1 MRPVR
6 PRPAAVALLGAAAVS
21 AAGCGQD
28 QASTPTVPGERL
40 PAIEITEPGHQRE
53 YRATREGNSLSRSFD
68 VRGTAARG
76 RAVAVVA
83 RCQVGRCAAEVSPGD
98 DGRWAT
104 RLAITASTFQ
114 PSVKIT
120 ASYADASAA
129 GDPATVEITLRE
141 PTPPKGS
148 TTTTTTARERD
159 RPARSPSA
167 GGADPRPTGPASST
181 ERPTGGARAPS
192 RLTMIGD
199 SLAEGTEP
207 YLQGFLPGWTV
218 TTDARRGR
226 TLGQGMALLRDAPL
240 GAGPHVLA
248 LSLFTNDGPGSVAT
262 LDAAVRESARRA
274 GSSGCAI
281 WATIVRPPVGG
292 VSYDAANARLREL
305 GVTLEAV
312 RIVDWASWVRR
323 NPEWLAGDGVH
334 ATPDGYRNRARLYAE
349 VARSCAA

>member
-1 MRPVR
+1 MKR
-6 PRPAAVALLGAAAVS
+6 ALALAGAAAVVVS
-21 AAGCGQD
+21 GCGKEEP
-28 QASTPTVPGERL
+28 STATVAGERL
-40 PAIEITEPGHQRE
+40 PAIEITEPDHQRE

-68 VRGTAARG
+68 IRGTAAQG

-83 RCQVGRCAAEVSPGD
+83 RCQVGRCATEVMPGD
-98 DGRWAT
+98 DGRWTT
-104 RLAITASTFQ
+104 RLAITTSTFQ
-114 PSVKIT
+114 PSVKVT
-120 ASYADASAA
+120 ASYADDPAA
-129 GDPATVEITLRE
+129 GDPATIEITLRE
-141 PTPPKGS
+141 PNAPERPTTSTATTPRERERE
-148 TTTTTTARERD
+148 RERD
-159 RPARSPSA
+159 AGASA

-181 ERPTGGARAPS
+181 DRPAGGARAPS

-207 YLQGFLPGWTV
+207 YLEGFLPGWTV

-226 TLGQGMALLRDAPL
+226 TLGQGMALLRDASL

-248 LSLFTNDGPGSVAT
+248 FSLFTNDGPGSVAA

-274 GSSGCAI
+274 GSGGCAI

-305 GVTLEAV
+305 GATIEAV

-323 NPEWLAGDGVH
+323 NPEWMTGDGVH